1 MSNAV
6 RYEVVDGHIALVTI
20 NRPEARNA
28 VDQEVATGLE
38 AIVERTNDDPDIR
51 VCVLTG
57 AGDKAFCAGADLKT
71 VRAGGVTTIR
81 TKKGGFAG
89 FVFADRRK
97 IWIAAVNGFALG
109 GGLEITLACDMAVAD
124 PTAQLGLPEVKR
136 GLMALAGGLVR
147 LPRAIPKAIALE
159 AIATGRPFTA
169 QRAFELGLVN
179 HVSAPGG
186 AVERALELA
195 REIAANSPIAV
206 QESMRIA
213 RNRNELTEEAL
224 IEIGHDARASLEKTD
239 DYAEG
244 LRAFAEKRAPNWT
257 GR

>member
-1 MSNAV
+1 MHNAV
-6 RYEVVDGHIALVTI
+6 KYEVVNEHIALVTI

-28 VDQEVATGLE
+28 VNGDVAAGLE
-38 AIVERTNDDPDIR
+38 AAVDQTNDDPRIR

-57 AGDKAFCAGADLKT
+57 EGDKAFCAGADLKA
-71 VRAGGVTTIR
+71 VRAGEVKSIR
-81 TKKGGFAG
+81 TQRGGFAG

-109 GGLEITLACDMAVAD
+109 GGLEITLACDMAVVD
-124 PTAQLGLPEVKR
+124 PAAQLGLPEVKR

-147 LPRAIPKAIALE
+147 LPRAIPKAIAYE
-159 AIATGRPFTA
+159 AVATGEPFSA

-179 HVSAPGG
+179 YVSAPGR

-195 REIAANSPIAV
+195 RSIAANSPIAV
-206 QESMRIA
+206 QQSMRIA
-213 RNRNELTEEAL
+213 RNRGELAEHEL
-224 IEIGHDARASLEKTD
+224 IDLGMRARSDLEQTD

-244 LRAFAEKRAPNWT
+244 LRAFAEKRKPNWT